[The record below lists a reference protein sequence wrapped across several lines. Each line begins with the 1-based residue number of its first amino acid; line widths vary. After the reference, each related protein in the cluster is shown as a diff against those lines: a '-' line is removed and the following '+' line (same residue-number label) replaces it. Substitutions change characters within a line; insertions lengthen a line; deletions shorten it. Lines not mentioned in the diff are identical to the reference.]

1 MTGLKWETFHW
12 TDERMKRLKE
22 LHTGGFSMSVIGGM
36 LGCSRNAVVGK
47 IHRMGLAPGGRR
59 TVEDVT
65 KVVARQ
71 ATKTIRSRQKNRFP
85 RPTMHS
91 KPLPKPSEPPVE
103 WAPLM
108 IPLEALT
115 DAICKWPMG
124 DAHPFVFC
132 GLAKDADAP
141 ARIPYCGFHSRLA
154 FQAADR
160 RAERQRNWVVAGA
173 AALR

>member
-1 MTGLKWETFHW
+1 MNRRWDEPFAW
-12 TDERMKRLKE
+12 TDERKARLKE
-22 LHTGGFSMSVIGGM
+22 LHAGGHSMTVIGGM

-71 ATKTIRSRQKNRFP
+71 AAKTIRSRQKNRFP

-115 DAICKWPMG
+115 DAVCKWPIG
-124 DAHPFVFC
+124 DAHPFGFC
-132 GLAKDADAP
+132 GHRSWNSL
-141 ARIPYCGFHSRLA
+141 PYCEYHSRVA
-154 FQAADR
+154 YQPVDR
-160 RAERQRNWVVAGA
+160 RAERQRNWVVNGA